1 MRRYHSWLLALG
13 LMAMTPAAGMAGL
26 FGEKSSKPAKAP
38 ATGKNQQVA
47 EQIGAALGA
56 QKFKGFKADVRFER
70 GVAMVSGMTA
80 SPRQKAAVTQ
90 VVAGVP
96 GVKRVDNRLR
106 VAAPRRPAAQAPRRQ
121 AARRPAAPPMRRGA
135 IRQAAGQQGPGQG
148 RVTRVPTSVP
158 RSAIRQVQG
167 QAPAGGPIPSYGA
180 MASPASHAVY
190 DMPNL
195 PSHAWPAYASHPN
208 YSQVSYP
215 KEYSAAAWPYIGPF
229 YPYPQ
234 VPLGWRKAQLEWDDG
249 SWKLNFAPRTEK
261 WWWFLDY
268 KKW

>member
-26 FGEKSSKPAKAP
+26 FGEKSSEPAKP
-38 ATGKNQQVA
+38 TATGKNQQVA
-47 EQIGAALGA
+47 NQIGAALGA
-56 QKFKGFKADVRFER
+56 QKFKGFKADIRYER
-70 GVAMVSGMTA
+70 GVATISGVSA

-90 VVAGVP
+90 VVARVP

-106 VAAPRRPAAQAPRRQ
+106 VAAPRRPAAKPVAKTAPRSVIQRTSGEE
-121 AARRPAAPPMRRGA
+121 APS
-135 IRQAAGQQGPGQG
+135 QG
-148 RVTRVPTSVP
+148 RVTRVPTTVP

-190 DMPNL
+190 DMPNM
-195 PSHAWPAYASHPN
+195 PAHAWPAYASHPN
-208 YSQVSYP
+208 YAQVTYP

-249 SWKLNFAPRTEK
+249 FWKLNFEPRTEK